1 MPAFRRQE
9 NVAQLTLPL
18 FLQFD
23 DYIAWNQYHGSSSR
37 HHHVL
42 CWFIYT
48 AGWCRDRYH
57 VHRGQVVCTPN
68 RSIALFFLSVTMR
81 QVLTVFSLGIS
92 GLLDAPWASLLL
104 QSEVEEVQDF
114 LQ

>member
-1 MPAFRRQE
+1 M
-9 NVAQLTLPL
+9 
-18 FLQFD
+18 
-23 DYIAWNQYHGSSSR
+23 
-37 HHHVL
+37 
-42 CWFIYT
+42 
-48 AGWCRDRYH
+48 
-57 VHRGQVVCTPN
+57 CTPN

-81 QVLTVFSLGIS
+81 RVLTVFSLGIS